1 MDAKNRTK
9 KHIKWLKDFKNINE
23 TKKQDLLSYF
33 NSANYKLL
41 TPDFANTKTA
51 KNQGHG
57 VLSFILHFAPH
68 KLSGFN
74 VCPMASKGCSAAC
87 LNTAGR
93 GQFDSIQDSRVRKT
107 LFYFKFRAE
116 FMSKLIKEIKALE
129 LKATKQNLK
138 PVVRLNGTSDL
149 MWENIKLGQS
159 NIFQVFP
166 NVQFY
171 DYTKVIHR
179 LPRLKLMQIPNYH
192 ITFSASES
200 NWDSCLEA
208 FKLGFNVAVVFNSI
222 PEKYE
227 SMPVFNGD
235 NTDLRFMDPINHIIG
250 LKAKGKAKN
259 DKSGFVKFIDVNAA
273 IKAA

>member
-1 MDAKNRTK
+1 MSLTV
-9 KHIKWLKDFKNINE
+9 KHVESLKDFKNINE
-23 TKKQDLLSYF
+23 SEKSDLLKYF
-33 NSANYKLL
+33 TSSNYKLL

-57 VLSFILHFAPH
+57 VLSFIMHLAPH

-74 VCPMASKGCSAAC
+74 VCPAASKGCSASC

-93 GQFDSIQDSRVRKT
+93 GRFDSIQESRVRKT
-107 LFYFKFRAE
+107 LFFFRFKKE

-129 LKATKQNLK
+129 TKAFKKGLK

-149 MWENIKLGQS
+149 AWESIKLGQS
-159 NIFQVFP
+159 NIFELFP

-179 LPRLKLMQIPNYH
+179 LPRLNLMQIPNYH
-192 ITFSASES
+192 VTFSASES
-200 NWDSCLEA
+200 NWDSCLDA
-208 FKLGFNVAVVFNSI
+208 FKLGFNVAVVFNEI
-222 PEKYE
+222 PKKYD

-235 NTDLRFMDPINHIIG
+235 ATDLRFKDPSNHIIG
-250 LKAKGKAKN
+250 LKAKGDAKK
-259 DKSGFVKFIDVNAA
+259 DKTGFVKFINIDAV
-273 IKAA
+273 KAA